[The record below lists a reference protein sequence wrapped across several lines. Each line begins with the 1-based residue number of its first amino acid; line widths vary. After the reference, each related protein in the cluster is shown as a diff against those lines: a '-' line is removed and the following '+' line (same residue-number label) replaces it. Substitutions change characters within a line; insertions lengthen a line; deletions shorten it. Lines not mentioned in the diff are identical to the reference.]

1 MFSHIMLGAT
11 DIEASKAFYDATLGA
26 IGIGPGVLNPSPTGI
41 KRYFYM
47 TPTGIFAITQP
58 LDGNAATGAN
68 GGTIGFTVADAAQG
82 DAWHAAGV
90 ANGGTA
96 CEDAPG
102 IREGSTGAMYLAY
115 LRDPSGNK
123 ICALHRIPA

>member
-11 DIEASKAFYDATLGA
+11 DIEASKKFYDEVLGVL
-26 IGIGPGVLNPSPTGI
+26 GHGPGVLNQSPTGK

-47 TPTGIFAITQP
+47 APTGIFSISEPINEQP
-58 LDGNAATGAN
+58 ATGGN
-68 GGTIGFTVADAAQG
+68 GSTIGFSVADEAQG
-82 DAWHAAGV
+82 DAWHAAGI
-90 ANGGTA
+90 ANGGSA

-102 IREGSTGAMYLAY
+102 IREGDNGKMYLAY

-123 ICALHRIPA
+123 ICALHRIAG

>member
-11 DIEASKAFYDATLGA
+11 DIEASKKFYDEVLGVL
-26 IGIGPGVLNPSPTGI
+26 GYGPGVLNASPTGK

-47 TPTGIFAITQP
+47 APTGIFSISEP
-58 LDGNAATGAN
+58 IDEKPATGGN
-68 GGTIGFTVADAAQG
+68 GSTIGFSVTDAAQG

-90 ANGGTA
+90 A
-96 CEDAPG
+96 PG
-102 IREGSTGAMYLAY
+102 IREGDSGKMYLAY